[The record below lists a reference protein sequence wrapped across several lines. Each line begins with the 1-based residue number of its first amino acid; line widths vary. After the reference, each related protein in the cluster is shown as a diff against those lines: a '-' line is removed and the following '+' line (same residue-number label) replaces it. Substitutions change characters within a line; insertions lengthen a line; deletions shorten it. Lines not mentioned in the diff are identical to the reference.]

1 MKFDIAIIGGGILG
15 TTISYWLS
23 ALTNHKICV
32 IEKEDVVASHASSRN
47 TGVVH
52 SPFYLDPQK
61 KKKIAKAALLSHGLW
76 HDYAKQHHILWKDTG
91 TIEIALDES
100 QHHTLEKYQKWGA
113 QNGLSD
119 DDLELLDASQIS
131 QKEPNVKC
139 HSGIYCKKD
148 ASTDYGS
155 LTTQLYLESKQ
166 NGAQFFFSSKL
177 DQIKNQILTLHNGKS
192 IQFGFLIN
200 CAGGYSLNIAKQ
212 MGLAK
217 EYSSLHFRGEYW
229 KIEPKYAGL
238 VGTNIYTVAKFA
250 AFPFLDPHWIRK
262 ADGTVEIGPNA
273 VPVSSPEAYSG
284 VGVSKAISKLGE
296 IFSGSS
302 KKLLLN
308 SEFLS
313 LVSKEWK
320 SSISKTAMVNR
331 VKEFIP
337 KVKPQY
343 FTARGTAGI
352 RTPIINK
359 DGTFLPETL
368 ELRSDNSLHVINYN
382 SPGAT
387 GAPAYSAFLVQKLS
401 DDGIISIT
409 NKNQHIWNF
418 AKIMDSV

>member
-1 MKFDIAIIGGGILG
+1 M
-15 TTISYWLS
+15 
-23 ALTNHKICV
+23 
-32 IEKEDVVASHASSRN
+32 
-47 TGVVH
+47 
-52 SPFYLDPQK
+52 
-61 KKKIAKAALLSHGLW
+61 
-76 HDYAKQHHILWKDTG
+76 
-91 TIEIALDES
+91 
-100 QHHTLEKYQKWGA
+100 
-113 QNGLSD
+113 
-119 DDLELLDASQIS
+119 
-131 QKEPNVKC
+131 
-139 HSGIYCKKD
+139 
-148 ASTDYGS
+148 
-155 LTTQLYLESKQ
+155 
-166 NGAQFFFSSKL
+166 
-177 DQIKNQILTLHNGKS
+177 
-192 IQFGFLIN
+192 
-200 CAGGYSLNIAKQ
+200 
-212 MGLAK
+212 
-217 EYSSLHFRGEYW
+217 
-229 KIEPKYAGL
+229 
-238 VGTNIYTVAKFA
+238 AKFA

-284 VGVSKAISKLGE
+284 VGISKTISKLGE

-352 RTPIINK
+352 RTPIITK

-368 ELRSDNSLHVINYN
+368 ELQSDNSLHVINYN

-401 DDGIISIT
+401 DDGIVSIA
-409 NKNQHIWNF
+409 NKNPHIWNF
-418 AKIMDSV
+418 AKIIDSV